1 MNRSPN
7 VILELRPSRL
17 LVVALGI
24 VHAAAG
30 VAVFLADVPAW
41 VKLGLIAAVGASL
54 ARAGLRH
61 GWSRG
66 RDFIARI
73 ELVDGRW
80 RLETGAGAV
89 GRADLSGGYAHPGI
103 VILNFR
109 LEDGRRRSLALL
121 PDSADAESLRRL
133 RVWLRIWRD
142 TDPADISTLK

>member
-1 MNRSPN
+1 MNRLPS
-7 VILELRPSRL
+7 VLVELRPSRL
-17 LVVALGI
+17 LVGALGI
-24 VHAAAG
+24 AHVAAG
-30 VAVFLADVPAW
+30 VAVFLAAVPAW
-41 VKLGLIAAVGASL
+41 VKLGLSAAVGASL

-89 GRADLSGGYAHPGI
+89 GRAGLSGGYAHPGI

-109 LEDGRRRSLALL
+109 LENGRHRSLALL

-133 RVWLRIWRD
+133 RVWLRVWRD
-142 TDPADISTLK
+142 TDTADIST